1 MAYNYGP
8 PPPAPPPA
16 PSASGGYPQY
26 PPYQSQGGRGGHSG
40 RGGRGNHHP
49 QAGGRPNYQAPSPY
63 GYNPQPAP
71 QHQPPPYGP
80 QHPGQHPT
88 QYPAQH
94 QQPGPGGY
102 PQAPQQ
108 PPQQWPDQG
117 HQHHAPGPQA
127 LPPQNYHPN
136 YAQHLYHQQQQ
147 QQQAYGHQQPPPP
160 PPPQQQQQQQTYG
173 APPLQPYGQPYAAPQ
188 PPSGPP
194 QQWGAPAPA
203 PSHSPP
209 TQPHQQQYGSGRG
222 RGAHHN
228 SSKAQPMGPPIRMG
242 FDNAPLRD
250 PNAPV
255 SSGYPPQPYG
265 PPQGSSP
272 YPPAPYQG
280 YPPPAAAA
288 AAAVHPVT
296 GPPHQHGAAFQQN
309 GRHHGRGGFNNHG
322 SNFRQRLGFNDNKG
336 RHQHHNRHNNN
347 NNTNHNANHNKKS
360 GAPPSAP
367 QTHHQKPD
375 AASAGKKKK
384 RKTNTLGLTPGDDTE
399 DDLDEEIKLSELLG
413 GEVPKLSDIAAWIE
427 ERKRKFP
434 TQNRVKAKLATS
446 GTSKNGGA
454 KDERTL
460 ALEKEQAK
468 ADKLRRE
475 LERVESSLKRKRE
488 QQDAGDDMRGVAA
501 STSKSP
507 SLKSEDDRPE
517 VASVKQDPNANLPPP
532 PKKADPTKHCKY
544 YSTGGTCGKKGK
556 CRFVHDPAVREAA
569 LKEREMNGGRM
580 TLQQRLTLNDKDQE
594 DLTIIKTLA
603 YLKDKG
609 LMEAK
614 SASNGTGAN
623 DKTPTPS
630 TKSSLP
636 PPPANGLPPQ
646 PPPSVI
652 STPAVR
658 YQGWNLSG
666 FGNTGVKSDH

>member
-1 MAYNYGP
+1 MP
-8 PPPAPPPA
+8 
-16 PSASGGYPQY
+16 
-26 PPYQSQGGRGGHSG
+26 
-40 RGGRGNHHP
+40 
-49 QAGGRPNYQAPSPY
+49 
-63 GYNPQPAP
+63 
-71 QHQPPPYGP
+71 
-80 QHPGQHPT
+80 
-88 QYPAQH
+88 
-94 QQPGPGGY
+94 
-102 PQAPQQ
+102 
-108 PPQQWPDQG
+108 
-117 HQHHAPGPQA
+117 
-127 LPPQNYHPN
+127 LNYHPN

-147 QQQAYGHQQPPPP
+147 QQQQAYGQQQ
-160 PPPQQQQQQQTYG
+160 PPPQQQQQQPAYG
-173 APPLQPYGQPYAAPQ
+173 APPPQPYGQPYAAPQ

-209 TQPHQQQYGSGRG
+209 NQPHHQQYGGGRG
-222 RGAHHN
+222 RGGHHN
-228 SSKAQPMGPPIRMG
+228 SKAQPMGPPIRMG
-242 FDNAPLRD
+242 FDNGPPRD

-255 SSGYPPQPYG
+255 N
-265 PPQGSSP
+265 
-272 YPPAPYQG
+272 
-280 YPPPAAAA
+280 
-288 AAAVHPVT
+288 T
-296 GPPHQHGAAFQQN
+296 GPTDPLRVKAHILLRLIKAILPRLLRLLLLAPHTNTAVDFNRMAAIMVEE
-309 GRHHGRGGFNNHG
+309 G
-322 SNFRQRLGFNDNKG
+322 SIITATTSD
-336 RHQHHNRHNNN
+336 
-347 NNTNHNANHNKKS
+347 
-360 GAPPSAP
+360 SAP
-367 QTHHQKPD
+367 ASMITRAVITITIITTKTPQAHHQKPD
-375 AASAGKKKK
+375 AASSGKKKK
-384 RKTNTLGLTPGDDTE
+384 RKTNTLGLTPGDESE
-399 DDLDEEIKLSELLG
+399 DDLDEEAKLSELIG
-413 GEVPKLSDIAAWIE
+413 SEVPQFSDITAWIE
-427 ERKRKFP
+427 ERKRNFP
-434 TQNRVKAKLATS
+434 TQNRVKAKLATGS
-446 GTSKNGGA
+446 TSKNGDA
-454 KDERTL
+454 KDERAL

-507 SLKSEDDRPE
+507 SIKSEDDKPE

-603 YLKDKG
+603 YLKEKG

-614 SASNGTGAN
+614 SASNGTAAD

-646 PPPSVI
+646 PPPSVV

>member
-1 MAYNYGP
+1 
-8 PPPAPPPA
+8 
-16 PSASGGYPQY
+16 
-26 PPYQSQGGRGGHSG
+26 
-40 RGGRGNHHP
+40 
-49 QAGGRPNYQAPSPY
+49 
-63 GYNPQPAP
+63 
-71 QHQPPPYGP
+71 
-80 QHPGQHPT
+80 
-88 QYPAQH
+88 
-94 QQPGPGGY
+94 
-102 PQAPQQ
+102 
-108 PPQQWPDQG
+108 
-117 HQHHAPGPQA
+117 
-127 LPPQNYHPN
+127 
-136 YAQHLYHQQQQ
+136 
-147 QQQAYGHQQPPPP
+147 
-160 PPPQQQQQQQTYG
+160 
-173 APPLQPYGQPYAAPQ
+173 
-188 PPSGPP
+188 
-194 QQWGAPAPA
+194 
-203 PSHSPP
+203 
-209 TQPHQQQYGSGRG
+209 
-222 RGAHHN
+222 
-228 SSKAQPMGPPIRMG
+228 MG
-242 FDNAPLRD
+242 FDNAPPRD

-255 SSGYPPQPYG
+255 SSGYPQQPYG
-265 PPQGSSP
+265 PPQGPSP

-280 YPPPAAAA
+280 YPPPAAP
-288 AAAVHPVT
+288 HIT
-296 GPPHQHGAAFQQN
+296 GPPHQHGGGFQQN

-322 SNFRQRLGFNDNKG
+322 NNFRQRPGFNDNKG
-336 RHQHHNRHNNN
+336 RHHHHNNN
-347 NNTNHNANHNKKS
+347 NKKS
-360 GAPPSAP
+360 GGPPSAP

-384 RKTNTLGLTPGDDTE
+384 RKTNTLGLTPGDESE
-399 DDLDEEIKLSELLG
+399 DDLDEEAKLSELIG
-413 GEVPKLSDIAAWIE
+413 SEVPEYVFFAIAGELFVLTDPLRLSDIAAWIE
-427 ERKRKFP
+427 ERKRNFP

-446 GTSKNGGA
+446 GTSKNGDA

-507 SLKSEDDRPE
+507 SLKSEDDKPE

-603 YLKDKG
+603 YLKEKG

-623 DKTPTPS
+623 DETPTPS

-646 PPPSVI
+646 PPPSVV